1 MKNIVVGI
9 DVGTTKIA
17 VFIAEQQEN
26 KEIHIIGMG
35 CTESQG
41 VERGVVK
48 NIENTASS
56 IKIAVQKAEEMS
68 GVKVNDV
75 YVGIAGHHIRSR
87 QHRGNIIIH
96 EEDHII
102 TREDVEKLKAEQY
115 GILMEHG
122 EEIIDVIPQT
132 YIVDNDSP
140 TTNPVGR
147 VGKCLAGD
155 FHLITGNVTNIQ
167 NIHRSVQ
174 IAGYK
179 VKKLVL
185 EPIASAESVVD
196 EQEKEAGV
204 CLVDIGGGT
213 TDVAIF
219 HGGIIR
225 HTSVIPLA
233 GNVITDDI
241 KHGCS
246 IITTHAEALKQNF
259 GACLETST
267 SANEI
272 ISIPGFRGRDP
283 KEISVQQLTMII
295 SSRVKMILEQVLY
308 ELVNTGY
315 DKKLIAG
322 VVLTGGGAKIKD
334 IDKFSEFIL
343 GLDVRVGT
351 PHEHLSGNI
360 TEEMTHPKHATGIG
374 LILKALQDL
383 EEQNLLNPKKEEPCP
398 EPEPEHEEV
407 DMVKE
412 EPKPADK
419 KTITKKIE
427 NFLKNILGDNK
438 EDSY

>member
-1 MKNIVVGI
+1 MRKIVVGI

-17 VFIAEQQEN
+17 VFIAEKKEN
-26 KEIHIIGMG
+26 DEIHILGMG
-35 CTESQG
+35 RTESHG

-48 NIENTASS
+48 NIEDTASS
-56 IKIAVQKAEEMS
+56 IKIAVKEAEEMS
-68 GVKVNDV
+68 GETVEEV
-75 YVGIAGHHIRSR
+75 YVGIAGHHIRSK
-87 QHRGNIIIH
+87 QHRGNIIIR
-96 EEDHII
+96 EEEHII
-102 TREDVEKLKAEQY
+102 TREDVERLKNEQY
-115 GILMEHG
+115 DILMEHG
-122 EEIIDVIPQT
+122 EQIIDVIPQN

-140 TTNPVGR
+140 TINPVGR
-147 VGKCLAGD
+147 IGKCLAGD

-167 NIHRSVQ
+167 NIYRSVQ
-174 IAGYK
+174 LAGYK

-196 EQEKEAGV
+196 KGEKDAGI

-225 HTSVIPLA
+225 HTAVIPLA

-241 KHGCS
+241 KDCCS
-246 IITTHAEALKQNF
+246 IIRSQAEALKCNF

-267 SANEI
+267 SNNEI

-283 KEISVQQLTMII
+283 KEISVQQLIRVINSRVTMI
-295 SSRVKMILEQVLY
+295 LDQVLY

-334 IDKFSEFIL
+334 IDKYAEFIL
-343 GLDVRVGT
+343 GLDARIGT
-351 PHEHLSGNI
+351 PQEHLSGTI
-360 TEEMTHPKHATGIG
+360 TEEMKHPMHATGIG

-383 EEQNLLNPKKEEPCP
+383 EEKLLGTPKEEEEKEEQQQVGVNETIEV
-398 EPEPEHEEV
+398 EPEKNRKSFV
-407 DMVKE
+407 
-412 EPKPADK
+412 
-419 KTITKKIE
+419 KKIE
-427 NFLKNILGDNK
+427 KFLGGIIGEGK
-438 EDSY
+438 E

>member
-1 MKNIVVGI
+1 MRKIVVGI

-17 VFIAEQQEN
+17 VFIAEKKEN
-26 KEIHIIGMG
+26 DEIHILGMG
-35 CTESQG
+35 RTESHG

-48 NIENTASS
+48 NIEDTASS
-56 IKIAVQKAEEMS
+56 IKIAVKEAEEMS
-68 GVKVNDV
+68 GETVEEV
-75 YVGIAGHHIRSR
+75 YVGIAGHHIRSK
-87 QHRGNIIIH
+87 QHRGNIIIR
-96 EEDHII
+96 EEEHII
-102 TREDVEKLKAEQY
+102 TREDVERLKNEQY
-115 GILMEHG
+115 DILMEHG
-122 EEIIDVIPQT
+122 EQIIDVIPQN

-140 TTNPVGR
+140 TINPVGR
-147 VGKCLAGD
+147 IGKCLAGD

-167 NIHRSVQ
+167 NIYRSVQ
-174 IAGYK
+174 LAGYK

-196 EQEKEAGV
+196 KGEKDAGI

-225 HTSVIPLA
+225 HTAVIPLA

-241 KHGCS
+241 KDCCS
-246 IITTHAEALKQNF
+246 IIRSQAEALKCNF

-267 SANEI
+267 SNNEI

-283 KEISVQQLTMII
+283 KEISVQQLIRVINSRVTMI
-295 SSRVKMILEQVLY
+295 LDQVLY

-334 IDKFSEFIL
+334 IDKYAEFIL
-343 GLDVRVGT
+343 GLDARIGT
-351 PHEHLSGNI
+351 PQEHLSGTI
-360 TEEMTHPKHATGIG
+360 TEEMKHPMHATGIG

-383 EEQNLLNPKKEEPCP
+383 EEKLLGTPKEEEEKEEQQQVGEKETIEV
-398 EPEPEHEEV
+398 EPEKNRKSFV
-407 DMVKE
+407 
-412 EPKPADK
+412 
-419 KTITKKIE
+419 KKIE
-427 NFLKNILGDNK
+427 KFLGGIIGEGK
-438 EDSY
+438 E

>member
-1 MKNIVVGI
+1 MRKIVVGI

-17 VFIAEQQEN
+17 VFIAEKKEN
-26 KEIHIIGMG
+26 DEIHILGMG
-35 CTESQG
+35 RTESHG

-48 NIENTASS
+48 NIEDTASS
-56 IKIAVQKAEEMS
+56 IKIAVKEAEEMS
-68 GVKVNDV
+68 GETVEEV
-75 YVGIAGHHIRSR
+75 YVGIAGHHIRSK
-87 QHRGNIIIH
+87 QHRGNIIIR
-96 EEDHII
+96 EEEHII
-102 TREDVEKLKAEQY
+102 TREDVERLKNEQY
-115 GILMEHG
+115 DILMEHG
-122 EEIIDVIPQT
+122 EQIIDVIPQN

-140 TTNPVGR
+140 TINPVGR
-147 VGKCLAGD
+147 IGKCLAGD

-167 NIHRSVQ
+167 NIYRSVQ
-174 IAGYK
+174 LAGYK

-196 EQEKEAGV
+196 KGEKDAGI

-225 HTSVIPLA
+225 HTAVIPLA

-241 KHGCS
+241 KDCCS
-246 IITTHAEALKQNF
+246 IIRSQAEALKCNF

-267 SANEI
+267 SNNEI

-283 KEISVQQLTMII
+283 KEISVQQLIRVINSRVTMI
-295 SSRVKMILEQVLY
+295 LDQVLY

-334 IDKFSEFIL
+334 IDKYAEFIL
-343 GLDVRVGT
+343 GLDARIGT
-351 PHEHLSGNI
+351 PQEHLSGTI
-360 TEEMTHPKHATGIG
+360 TEEMKHPMHATGIG

-383 EEQNLLNPKKEEPCP
+383 EEKLLGTPKEEEEKEEQQQVGVKETIEV
-398 EPEPEHEEV
+398 EPEKNRKSFV
-407 DMVKE
+407 
-412 EPKPADK
+412 
-419 KTITKKIE
+419 KKIE
-427 NFLKNILGDNK
+427 KFLGGIIGEGK
-438 EDSY
+438 E